1 MKKIC
6 IVVLGALLLSCYPVA
21 ASYICGPPPSAPPKP
36 PPNCNNMMG
45 PSAQNALGN
54 VLLLKEKALSLL
66 DQAMEQDLD
75 VTEIEALINEANALL
90 EMAEKI
96 KLANPIAAHNMM
108 LEAQQMY
115 ENAISD
121 LEALLG

>member
-6 IVVLGALLLSCYPVA
+6 IFMLGVLLISVYPVA
-21 ASYICGPPPSAPPKP
+21 TLAICGPPPSAPPKS

-45 PSAQNALGN
+45 PTAQNALGN
-54 VLLLKEKALSLL
+54 VLQLQEQAQSLL
-66 DQAMEQDLD
+66 DQALEQDLD
-75 VTEIEALINEANALL
+75 VEGIEDMLEEANALL
-90 EMAEKI
+90 EMADKI

-108 LEAQQMY
+108 LEALQIY